1 MHMCWR
7 QADVHVQ
14 CSGALVRVA
23 QLAACLHVPRI
34 EATDLCCHCT
44 PFTGLSGF
52 TKRKES
58 EYDCFG
64 AGHSSTSISAALG
77 MSVGKQLT
85 GKSV

>member
-1 MHMCWR
+1 MQWCTSAR
-7 QADVHVQ
+7 CAVG
-14 CSGALVRVA
+14 S
-23 QLAACLHVPRI
+23 VPARA
-34 EATDLCCHCT
+34 ETRRNRPVLSLRT
-44 PFTGLSGF
+44 FTGLSGF